1 MNLKFIL
8 YIINTFIV
16 FVALDSININSIF
29 KKNKNIQAKIFYFIL
44 GFSLVYLLTNF
55 ICDFIECSKII

>member
-8 YIINTFIV
+8 YVINTLVV

-55 ICDFIECSKII
+55 MYDFIECSKII